1 MVSTLFT
8 ECQNSTPFRRYDQF
22 NFRGFDFYIGKRG
35 VIFGDFF
42 TIFAYKI
49 FNIDVENTKI
59 VTKMQTMDIITKKI
73 LKLKIFEN
81 FGQNWANFDKKC
93 HFLQKCDL
101 FKITF
106 CVITW
111 PRMKLE
117 TWNLVSVCR
126 KKLQK
131 TYKERNFEFLIFSLF
146 IVILVIFFVK
156 KTNKIQ

>member
-1 MVSTLFT
+1 MHNVSVHLYGKSIKNSLIKAIGGVRGQKTCQAYFEELIAVVSTLFT
-8 ECQNSTPFRRYDQF
+8 ECQNSTRFRRYDQF
-22 NFRGFDFYIGKRG
+22 NFRGLDFYIGNRG

-49 FNIDVENTKI
+49 FNIDVENTKFL
-59 VTKMQTMDIITKKI
+59 TKMQTMDTITKKI

-106 CVITW
+106 CVIT
-111 PRMKLE
+111 
-117 TWNLVSVCR
+117 
-126 KKLQK
+126 
-131 TYKERNFEFLIFSLF
+131 
-146 IVILVIFFVK
+146 
-156 KTNKIQ
+156 